1 MTNVHASA
9 TISSDVE
16 LGEGVEIGPRCE
28 IEGPVRLGD
37 GVRLI
42 GNVYL
47 RGPLAIGAGTIIY
60 PFACIGFPG
69 QDVKFKPGDPTPGVQ
84 IGEYC
89 TLREHITIHAATK
102 PDHPTV
108 IGNRVFMMVNA
119 HVGHDS
125 VVGNDVIM
133 VNNSCLAGHT
143 TIYDRV
149 TLSGLTAVHQFCR
162 VGRLA
167 FIGGGAVASC
177 DVPPFATLS
186 HRNIIGTINIVG
198 MRRNGF
204 DNTEITAIRQAYR
217 LAFHGKAHSRTH
229 LLELLDGLGEQ
240 SKAVAELAEFVRTAR
255 KPLCRMPRTT
265 EDHETAVDTAAMP

>member
-1 MTNVHASA
+1 MTSVHPSASVGP
-9 TISSDVE
+9 DVQ
-16 LGEGVEIGPRCE
+16 LGQDVEIGPRCE
-28 IEGPVRLGD
+28 IDGPVTLGD
-37 GVRLI
+37 GVRLM

-47 RGPLAIGAGTIIY
+47 RGPLTIGAGTIIY

-69 QDVKFKPGDPTPGVQ
+69 QDVKFKPGDPTPGVV
-84 IGEYC
+84 IGENC

-102 PDHPTV
+102 PEQPTTL
-108 IGNRVFMMVNA
+108 GNRVFMMVNA

-143 TIYDRV
+143 VIYDRV

-162 VGRLA
+162 VGRFA

-204 DNTEITAIRQAYR
+204 DNAEITAVRKAYR
-217 LAFHGKAHSRTH
+217 VGFHGKSLAKAQ
-229 LLELLDGLGEQ
+229 LLEVLDGLASE
-240 SKAVAELAEFVRTAR
+240 SRAVAELAEFVRTAK
-255 KPLCRMPRTT
+255 KPLCRMPRTS
-265 EDHETAVDTAAMP
+265 EDQEIALDAAAP